1 MKAVERSPLV
11 CVGPWRR
18 RAPGGQSAGH
28 RSAPGSPLPSLGVGR
43 PGGAVSPQSEC
54 FLKMSKHNIQKIKN
68 IYDTEMSGERC
79 PVFVEEGLGTGEEVC
94 ESRFLGGGASPV

>member
-1 MKAVERSPLV
+1 
-11 CVGPWRR
+11 
-18 RAPGGQSAGH
+18 
-28 RSAPGSPLPSLGVGR
+28 
-43 PGGAVSPQSEC
+43 
-54 FLKMSKHNIQKIKN
+54 MSKHNIQKIKN